1 VPNQALASSASGSFV
16 GKLAE
21 FFPDAVA
28 VRIPVRIT
36 GLGAR
41 GSSAGEALSENT
53 VIEFGTPQEVLF
65 ASALPLEFEDKL
77 KLENADGSLQAEAS
91 VVAVQYQNGRTA
103 VAARFTGAVANWII
117 KR

>member
-1 VPNQALASSASGSFV
+1 MLNKALADSASGSSV

-36 GLGAR
+36 GLGVR
-41 GSSAGEALSENT
+41 GNSAGNGLSENT

-65 ASALPLEFEDKL
+65 ASSLPLEFEDKL
-77 KLENADGSLQAEAS
+77 KLENSDGSLQAEAS

-103 VAARFTGAVANWII
+103 VAARFAGSVANWII

>member
-1 VPNQALASSASGSFV
+1 VLNEALPSTANNSSV

-28 VRIPVRIT
+28 VRIPVRVT
-36 GLGAR
+36 GLRSR
-41 GSSAGEALSENT
+41 GNSPERALSENT

-65 ASALPLEFEDKL
+65 SSSLPLEFEDRVT
-77 KLENADGSLQAEAS
+77 LENADGSLKAEAS
-91 VVAVQYQNGRTA
+91 VVAVQYLSGRTA
-103 VAARFTGAVANWII
+103 VAARFAGVVHNWII

>member
-1 VPNQALASSASGSFV
+1 MLNEALPSTANNSSV

-28 VRIPVRIT
+28 VRIPVRVT
-36 GLGAR
+36 GLGSH
-41 GSSAGEALSENT
+41 GSSSGPALSENT

-65 ASALPLEFEDKL
+65 CSSLPLEFEDRV
-77 KLENADGSLQAEAS
+77 KLENADGSLKAEAS
-91 VVAVQYQNGRTA
+91 VVAVQYQNGRIA
-103 VAARFTGAVANWII
+103 VAARFAGVVQNWII